1 MRVSIDQEKCQGD
14 CICEVICPEVFVLD
28 DAGIAWVA
36 IDGIPLSNGGAETY
50 VVVPKAHEGSVRDAM
65 TQCPTQCMN
74 VQ

>member
-1 MRVSIDQEKCQGD
+1 MRISIDQEKCQGD

-28 DAGIAWVA
+28 EAGIAWVA
-36 IDGIPLSNGGAETY
+36 TDGVPLANGGVETY
-50 VVVPKAHEGSVRDAM
+50 VTVPKAFEENVQDAV

>member
-1 MRVSIDQEKCQGD
+1 MRISIDQEKCQGD
-14 CICEVICPEVFVLD
+14 CICEVIFVLD

-36 IDGIPLSNGGAETY
+36 TDGIPLANGGAETY
-50 VVVPKAHEGSVRDAM
+50 VMVPKAFEESVRDAM